1 MRDRLDKGEL
11 SMKKRLLPFLVLAV
25 ILVTAPAAMADHCR
39 KCKTTQDGLQICW
52 IAVSGGYPF
61 CDASSGSC
69 VFSGQWCTGPHPFTD
84 EEPLAADFTVAS
96 VERLDEAQPAKAE
109 TRVASLQTTSAVND

>member
-1 MRDRLDKGEL
+1 
-11 SMKKRLLPFLVLAV
+11 MKKRLLPLLVLAFV
-25 ILVTAPAAMADHCR
+25 LVTAPAAMADHCR
-39 KCKTTQDGLQICW
+39 KCKTTQAGLQVCW

-69 VFSGQWCTGPHPFTD
+69 VFQGEWCTGPHPFT

-109 TRVASLQTTSAVND
+109 TRVASLETTSAAND